1 MNLNLHQVKQKASLT
16 EANLSSALFRLSWPA
31 MVGMLFQSLTG
42 ITDVYFLG
50 RLGDPS
56 AQAAIGIFAVLQGY
70 LGSYNSIIGNGSISV
85 ISQLYGSGKRKEAG
99 KATTQTLALKLFGSM
114 IFTLPVFFF
123 LKPLLILLGAT
134 GNALTLGMQYG
145 KVLCLMIPFMNTN
158 YTFNTAL
165 RAAGDAITPMYLMLG
180 SLILNLILNVF
191 FILGIPPFPKLGIL
205 GVAYATTIAQLALFT
220 GGLFYYSSSKSLI
233 RIDLKEFFHPDLKQM
248 GKIFSIG
255 LPTGFQGLIGS
266 FGSSLIMRSIAGFGM
281 QTVAAYTV
289 ATRVAGFA
297 GMPIGGLTFATSA
310 IVGQNVGAKKS
321 ERAIKATNLAA
332 IMAVS
337 ITLIFF
343 LLLLIN
349 PIFFLHIFSKD
360 PSVDQ
365 LGVTVLFIFS
375 FLQIT
380 GALASI
386 YSAPLLGTGY
396 LKIGFYLSLFVTW
409 VIQIPSMY
417 LLSHYFGM
425 NGLWASFILANF
437 VNLYLIF
444 RVFKK
449 RNWLFHVI

>member
-1 MNLNLHQVKQKASLT
+1 MNLNLHRVRERASLT
-16 EANLSSALFRLSWPA
+16 ESRLTSVLVRLSWPA

-42 ITDVYFLG
+42 ITDVFFLG

-70 LGSYNSIIGNGSISV
+70 LGSYNAIIGNGSISV
-85 ISQLYGSGKRKEAG
+85 ISQLYGSGRQKEAG
-99 KATTQTLALKLFGSM
+99 KATTQTLALKFFGSLL
-114 IFTLPVFFF
+114 FTLPVFFF
-123 LKPLLILLGAT
+123 LRPALTLLGAS
-134 GNALTLGMQYG
+134 GNALVLGVQYG

-191 FILGIPPFPKLGIL
+191 FILGIPPFPQLGIL
-205 GVAYATTIAQLALFT
+205 GVAYSTAVAQFVLFV
-220 GGLFYYSSSKSLI
+220 GGLLYYSSSKSLI
-233 RIDLKEFFHPDLKQM
+233 RINLKEFFYPDLVLM
-248 GKIFSIG
+248 GKIFRIG

-266 FGSSLIMRSIAGFGM
+266 FGSSLIMRNIASFGM

-297 GMPIGGLTFATSA
+297 GMPIGGLSFATSA
-310 IVGQNVGAKKS
+310 IVGQNVGAKKPD
-321 ERAIKATNLAA
+321 RAIQATNLAA

-337 ITLIFF
+337 ITFFFF
-343 LLLLIN
+343 LLFLIK
-349 PIFFLHIFSKD
+349 PLFFLHIFSKD
-360 PSVDQ
+360 TSIDR

-409 VIQIPSMY
+409 IIHIPFLY
-417 LLSHYFGM
+417 LLSYFFGM
-425 NGLWASFILANF
+425 IGLWSSFVIANF
-437 VNLYLIF
+437 VNLYLVLV
-444 RVFKK
+444 VFKK
-449 RNWLFHVI
+449 KNWLLHVI